1 MAPGISSLHRLLTHA
16 CPGSSNPY
24 DFQGCWSFNT
34 WIKNVSGV
42 YKPWFNS
49 DQTLPRDDKYLLPD
63 KFPVTCHTHTSR
75 RISLIFYI
83 SWHPPPIFHH
93 HHWWTAEQTNKTTGW
108 PGISDLRGLASHY
121 VLGHWFTTHL
131 NVRVN
136 WEFLKKHYKCPRIF
150 PEDKHLNIPMWD
162 DLCFLIPSLL
172 QVILITASIEN
183 WEQKTIESIQ
193 VTV

>member
-1 MAPGISSLHRLLTHA
+1 MACTNHDSTQIRHSLGMINT
-16 CPGSSNPY
+16 SYQTS
-24 DFQGCWSFNT
+24 FQ
-34 WIKNVSGV
+34 
-42 YKPWFNS
+42 
-49 DQTLPRDDKYLLPD
+49 LPATP
-63 KFPVTCHTHTSR
+63 TASR

-83 SWHPPPIFHH
+83 SWHPPPTFYH
-93 HHWWTAEQTNKTTGW
+93 HHWWTAEQTNKITGW
-108 PGISDLRGLASHY
+108 PDISDLCGLASHY
-121 VLGHWFTTHL
+121 VLGHWLTTHL

-136 WEFLKKHYKCPRIF
+136 WEFLKKHYQCPRIF